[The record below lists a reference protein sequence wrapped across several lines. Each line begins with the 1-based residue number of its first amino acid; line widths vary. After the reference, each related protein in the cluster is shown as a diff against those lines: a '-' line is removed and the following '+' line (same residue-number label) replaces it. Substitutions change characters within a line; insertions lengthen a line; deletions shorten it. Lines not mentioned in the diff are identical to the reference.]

1 MRTSYVA
8 TILVTCALAG
18 MARSARP
25 ARAEPSAGT
34 DFGPQAR
41 EMFRVAACGSED
53 AIPERFSAK
62 AITAHCKEMAG
73 IYASYKKAWA
83 DEAKTFIAGLRPKDL
98 PKTAVYPFGGGD
110 LSSALAV
117 YPDATELTTISLEAA
132 GDIRVI
138 DTIKSAKLND
148 DVDSIGHE
156 IHRLYHAAHST
167 TQSLQAVARLELP
180 GTIMFAL
187 AGLAVHDMEP
197 VALRY
202 FDIEPDGSLTYLSNA
217 QLDERAAEF
226 VAKKLG
232 KDPPKKI
239 THYWYEQI
247 SAFANVEIQFRPR
260 GDAKA
265 PARTYR
271 HIVANLDDSHMNAD
285 DRVLRHLRGKGK
297 VAVMTKAASFLL
309 WYDDFTKIRDYL
321 LHNTAWMISDAS
333 GIPPSYAGPAGFE
346 QITYGEFTGPYFII
360 DDKNTRAEFVKL
372 WKDQPHRELPFRFG
386 YPDAAKHNHLM
397 ITRPKT
403 GAATSDAAKP

>member
-8 TILVTCALAG
+8 TLLVTALVG
-18 MARSARP
+18 T

-41 EMFRVAACGSED
+41 VMFRVAACGGGD
-53 AIPERFSAK
+53 ALPERFSAK

-83 DEAKTFIAGLRPKDL
+83 DEARTFIAGLRPKDL
-98 PKTAVYPFGGGD
+98 PSTVVYPFGGGD

-132 GDIRVI
+132 GDVRVM
-138 DTIKSAKLND
+138 DTIKSAKLDN
-148 DVDSIGHE
+148 DVDAIGNE
-156 IHRLYHAAHST
+156 IRRLYRAAHST
-167 TQSLQAVARLELP
+167 TKSLQAVSHSELP

-187 AGLAVHDMEP
+187 AGLTVHDMEP

-202 FDIEPDGSLTYLSNA
+202 FDIEPDGSLSYLTGA
-217 QLDERAAEF
+217 QLEERAAEF

-260 GDAKA
+260 GDATA
-265 PARTYR
+265 PVRTYR
-271 HIVANLDDSHMNAD
+271 HIVANLDDSHMDAD

-297 VAVMTKAASFLL
+297 VSVMTKAASFLL
-309 WYDDFTKIRDYL
+309 WYHDFTKIRDYL
-321 LHNTAWMISDAS
+321 LHNTTWMISDAS
-333 GIPPSYAGPAGFE
+333 GIPPSYADPAGFE
-346 QITYGEFTGPYFII
+346 QITYGEFTGPYFVI
-360 DDKNTRAEFVKL
+360 DEKNTRAEFVKL
-372 WKDQPHRELPFRFG
+372 WKTQPHRDLPFRFG
-386 YPDAAKHNHLM
+386 YPDNAKHNHLM

-403 GAATSDAAKP
+403 PATATPSDAAKH